1 MGIFTAWSFVAC
13 ILAAGAS
20 ALAVDY
26 SLTSCD
32 DPKAGRKKARC
43 TLAENRVG
51 AVTNKRKALVE
62 RLKPGDDLHSAL
74 KRIAS
79 QHKVKAGVII
89 SSVGSLQEANLRFA
103 GANEGTKIAGPLE
116 VVSVTGTISD
126 ESMHVHLSVSDSAGK
141 TTGGHLLHGCK
152 VFTTIELVILDL
164 SDEWTF
170 DRTVDEQTEYLEL
183 NPRPNP
189 NSTSNL

>member
-1 MGIFTAWSFVAC
+1 MGISTASFLLAC
-13 ILAAGAS
+13 IFATGAS
-20 ALAVDY
+20 ALALDCN
-26 SLTSCD
+26 STSFD
-32 DPKAGRKKARC
+32 EQKARREKSRC
-43 TLAENRVG
+43 TIAENRVG
-51 AVTNKRKALVE
+51 AVINKHKTLVE

-79 QHKVKAGVII
+79 QNKVKAGVII
-89 SSVGSLQEANLRFA
+89 SAVGSLKEAALRFA

-170 DRTVDEQTEYLEL
+170 DRTVDEQTKYLEL

>member
-1 MGIFTAWSFVAC
+1 MGISMTSYLLAC
-13 ILAAGAS
+13 IFATGAS

-26 SLTSCD
+26 SLTSFD
-32 DPKAGRKKARC
+32 DPKARREKSRC

-89 SSVGSLQEANLRFA
+89 SAVGSLQEANLRFA

-116 VVSVTGTISD
+116 VVSVTGTVSD
-126 ESMHVHLSVSDSAGK
+126 ESMHVHVSVSDSAGK
-141 TTGGHLLHGCK
+141 TTGGHLLSGCK

-170 DRTVDEQTEYLEL
+170 DRTIDEQTKYLEL
-183 NPRPNP
+183 NPQPNP
-189 NSTSNL
+189 NLKVE